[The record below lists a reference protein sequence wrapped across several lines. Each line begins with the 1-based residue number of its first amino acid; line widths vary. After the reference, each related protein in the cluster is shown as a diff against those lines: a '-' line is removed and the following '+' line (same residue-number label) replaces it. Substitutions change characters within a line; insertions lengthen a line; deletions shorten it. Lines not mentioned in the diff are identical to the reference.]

1 MSWSAI
7 GSERILLARFVFL
20 FCLLASSQYVA
31 ADTAI
36 YIDPRTGQITSESPV
51 DDNPDAARREFQIQ
65 QEPETEP
72 QEVPSP
78 VPGGGMMVE
87 SRRDR

>member
-1 MSWSAI
+1 MNKNHLLTISA
-7 GSERILLARFVFL
+7 LLS
-20 FCLLASSQYVA
+20 CSQYVA

-51 DDNPDAARREFQIQ
+51 DDNTDAARREIQIQ
-65 QEPETEP
+65 QEPEAEP

-78 VPGGGMMVE
+78 VPGGGMMV
-87 SRRDR
+87 DTTP